1 MIFDGK
7 YIILEK
13 PEVTDED
20 IKRIKEEMKKSTD
33 KRKRFRI
40 AMTRE
45 VALAGP
51 ELFEKLT
58 KAFPEMDYFVQVDDV
73 EYDSNFS
80 NSQVFTTDEFM
91 SLLESNYTVEKAG
104 RKLYFSGYDYVDDP
118 LGRENKIPFSK
129 IIQANMRMEN
139 WVSKINNAKV
149 DGKPLSPFEKYL
161 YAYEIV
167 TQFKYTMD
175 EIFQSRDVAR
185 VLSGKNI
192 VCAGYTAILSE
203 LCRRCGIVCK
213 KQLVHVYETGNE
225 MLEPEA
231 VANHQECMVYLD
243 DPKYGIKGFYISDP
257 TNDSLNIFIDKSTT
271 LTHALISTGEHDKIY
286 GNSVDEDGTKHGE
299 RIMIDE
305 RLMIGDFS
313 NYYFLR
319 DIGLVE
325 NTLFYTENSKN
336 MQKLPI
342 DIQNGKF
349 DKDITLFL
357 KSYITNAPEEKRGNK
372 SLTLK
377 GIKFDKLT
385 IGDKDYT
392 IEQIAGNDELFANLA
407 LSYFS
412 VMAFQQEPNTYILRR
427 FFEKALDQYKKAN
440 NFDFSPKAINKFSK
454 DLLEQI
460 KTKPSIYNDPD
471 ILATLASISDISS
484 YVKAKVPEKMNKI
497 MQTKYPT
504 PSLDSFKKAMK
515 VVYRARGDEE
525 KLAEKEASEIIL
537 DSVWVADAREWAG
550 RSRKNEFLTEAKKT
564 KPVWQERKPIL
575 EKIKAIL
582 KPYANF
588 TVNQLNDLLFD
599 YKDIESVKE
608 NAKLLQETFD
618 TFKEKATPEE
628 RDNLCKLLIELAP
641 DIVKIENQPKKQ
653 EEKIDNRKIKTW
665 ANASNTKKGNS
676 IFDETPTNDM
686 DGTNFEK

>member
-7 YIILEK
+7 YIIIEK

-20 IKRIKEEMKKSTD
+20 IKRIKEEMEKSPD

-45 VALAGP
+45 VALAGS

-73 EYDSNFS
+73 EYDSNFN
-80 NSQVFTTDEFM
+80 NSQVFTTDEFI

-104 RKLYFSGYDYVDDP
+104 RKLYFSGYNYVDDP
-118 LGRENKIPFSK
+118 LGKENKIPFSK

-139 WVSKINNAKV
+139 WVEKINNAQV

-161 YAYEIV
+161 YAYQIV

-175 EIFQSRDVAR
+175 EVFQSRDVAR

-192 VCAGYTAILSE
+192 VCAGYTALLSE

-231 VANHQECMVYLD
+231 IVNHQECMVYLD

-257 TNDSLNIFIDKSTT
+257 TNDSLDIFIDKSTT

-286 GNSVDEDGTKHGE
+286 GTNVDENGIKHGE

-325 NTLFYTENSKN
+325 NIPLYTENSKN

-349 DKDITLFL
+349 DKEFSTFL
-357 KSYITNAPEEKRGNK
+357 KTYIANAPEEKRGNK
-372 SLTLK
+372 SLTIQ

-385 IGDKDYT
+385 IGNKDYT
-392 IEQIAGNDELFANLA
+392 IEQIASNNELFANLA
-407 LSYFS
+407 VSYFS
-412 VMAFQQEPNTYILRR
+412 IMAFQQEPNTFILRR
-427 FFEKALDQYKKAN
+427 FFEKTLDQYKKAN
-440 NFDFSPKAINKFSK
+440 NFDYSQKAVNKFSN

-471 ILATLASISDISS
+471 ILAALASISDISS
-484 YVKAKVPEKMNKI
+484 YMKAKVPEKMNKI
-497 MQTKYPT
+497 MKTKYPT
-504 PSLDSFKKAMK
+504 PSLDSFRNAMK

-525 KLAEKEASEIIL
+525 KLAEKEASEIVL

-550 RSRKNEFLTEAKKT
+550 RSRKNEFLTEAKRT
-564 KPVWQERKPIL
+564 KPIWQERKPIL

-582 KPYANF
+582 KPYVNF
-588 TVNQLNDLLFD
+588 TVSQLNDLFFE
-599 YKDIESVKE
+599 YKDVESVKE
-608 NAKLLQETFD
+608 HVKILQDTFD

-628 RDNLCKLLIELAP
+628 RDELCKLLIELSP
-641 DIVKIENQPKKQ
+641 DIVKINDQPKKQ
-653 EEKIDNRKIKTW
+653 EEKIDNRQIKTW
-665 ANASNTKKGNS
+665 ASSSNKKNGKS
-676 IFDETPTNDM
+676 IFNELPTNNIDK
-686 DGTNFEK
+686 TEFEK